1 MNWWVWIRSSLGKPA
16 IWAKRAFDTAAH
28 KKRNRQTGYWAL
40 RPKYVSCKH
49 KTVHIKSKLSC
60 FETSPVKARGVLMI
74 PQVLVTAW
82 GFGYNTTA
90 FEYRVWSYD
99 QSAWSEVP
107 CTGRR
112 CKILIM
118 TIRSKDPILS
128 LRAALIEKELGRKD
142 WNLVSR
148 VSLSLNLNIISW
160 LWWCFQDCVGST
172 YTSVDI
178 WLKLKLKLGLVDCKS
193 SESQFNKNQ

>member
-1 MNWWVWIRSSLGKPA
+1 MQTQNCAHQIKIVLLRDHPCEGKGS
-16 IWAKRAFDTAAH
+16 FDDTPGF
-28 KKRNRQTGYWAL
+28 GY
-40 RPKYVSCKH
+40 R
-49 KTVHIKSKLSC
+49 
-60 FETSPVKARGVLMI
+60 
-74 PQVLVTAW
+74 
-82 GFGYNTTA
+82 GFGYNMAA

-148 VSLSLNLNIISW
+148 VSLSINLNIISW
-160 LWWCFQDCVGST
+160 LWWCFQDCVGNT
-172 YTSVDI
+172 CTSVDI

>member
-1 MNWWVWIRSSLGKPA
+1 MQTQNC
-16 IWAKRAFDTAAH
+16 AH
-28 KKRNRQTGYWAL
+28 QIEIFLLQNHPWRQG
-40 RPKYVSCKH
+40 
-49 KTVHIKSKLSC
+49 
-60 FETSPVKARGVLMI
+60 GVLMI
-74 PQVLVTAW
+74 SQVLVTVHCS
-82 GFGYNTTA
+82 GFGYNTAA

-160 LWWCFQDCVGST
+160 LWRCFHDCVGNM
-172 YTSVDI
+172 YTSVVNI
-178 WLKLKLKLGLVDCKS
+178 WLKLKLKLGLVDCNS
-193 SESQFNKNQ
+193 SES